1 MKGTLCCLNRSLLVG
16 GLRAS
21 ASKRFVFDDG
31 DSLTFNI
38 SYLIG
43 SWSIRTQTF
52 VGSN

>member
-1 MKGTLCCLNRSLLVG
+1 MKGTLCCFNRSLLVA

-31 DSLTFNI
+31 DSITFNI

>member
-1 MKGTLCCLNRSLLVG
+1 MKGTLCCFNRSLLVA

-43 SWSIRTQTF
+43 SWSIRTQTL